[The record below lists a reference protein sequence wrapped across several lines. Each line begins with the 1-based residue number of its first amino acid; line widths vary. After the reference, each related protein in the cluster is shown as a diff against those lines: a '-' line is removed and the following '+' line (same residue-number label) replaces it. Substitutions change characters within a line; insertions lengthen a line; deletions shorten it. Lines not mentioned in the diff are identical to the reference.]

1 MVYILIEMK
10 IKEDDFIVI
19 EDELYINFFD
29 RWEFGEEKDDV
40 IGILFL
46 DGMNE
51 EGEVDFKFFF
61 D

>member
-1 MVYILIEMK
+1 MK